1 MNPFFA
7 PIQEDILIYKNRL
20 ETNNLV
26 IDKTNQMFIELVLN
40 ILDYLGRENPEL
52 LDERCDYNISTMG
65 DEFLEVLKTNSTNE
79 KAQGTLMMF
88 FSRIAKEM
96 EVKYNKIYN
105 KDLEKLLSIMSHKG
119 YKYPLY
125 INVQKNFTLDR
136 MIEIIKRRES
146 LK

>member
-1 MNPFFA
+1 MSSFFT
-7 PIQEDILIYKNRL
+7 PIQNDLLNYKEKL
-20 ETNNLV
+20 EHNNLV

-40 ILDYLGRENPEL
+40 ILDYLAKENPDL

-65 DEFLEVLKTNSTNE
+65 DEFLDVINTQSTTE

-96 EVKYNKIYN
+96 EVKYNEIYN
-105 KDLEKLLSIMSHKG
+105 EDLAKLLNIMSQKG

-136 MIEIIKRRES
+136 MVEIIKRRES

>member
-1 MNPFFA
+1 MSSFFT
-7 PIQEDILIYKNRL
+7 PIQNDILCYKDKL
-20 ETNNLV
+20 ERNNLV

-40 ILDYLGRENPEL
+40 ILDYIGNENPDL

-65 DEFLEVLKTNSTNE
+65 DEFLDVLNSKSTNE

-96 EVKYNKIYN
+96 EVKYGKIYN
-105 KDLEKLLSIMSHKG
+105 EDLEKLLNIMSQKG

-136 MIEIIKRRES
+136 MIEIIKRREA